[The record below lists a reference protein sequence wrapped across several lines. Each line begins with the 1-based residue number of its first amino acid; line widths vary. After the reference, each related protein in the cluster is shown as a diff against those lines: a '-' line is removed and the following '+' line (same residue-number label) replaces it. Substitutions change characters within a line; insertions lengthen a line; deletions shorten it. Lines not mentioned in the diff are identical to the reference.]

1 MHKQKELSLLPL
13 ISSKTLLPDVKIESQ
28 EPKESTITSFVK
40 STEEMLEK
48 SDFEDMEIGD
58 PDESYITSDATLS
71 DEKLEIENSDLYC
84 KICKISFSK
93 IGTFNSHNIETHGER
108 NNTVHTVRSG
118 RFVRAIRSGRFVR
131 SKSLKINQNQVHE
144 TNMPECHLCKDKF
157 TRIQSLN
164 DHLKNRKW
172 FYLFQATYHLES
184 FFRVSLGKI
193 LKICH

>member
-58 PDESYITSDATLS
+58 PDESYITSDANLS

-84 KICKISFSK
+84 KICKISFRK
-93 IGTFNSHNIETHGER
+93 RGTFNSHKIQTHGEGDI
-108 NNTVHTVRSG
+108 TVSTIECTICSG
-118 RFVRAIRSGRFVR
+118 RFVS
-131 SKSLKINQNQVHE
+131 SNSLKRHQNQIHE
-144 TNMPECHLCKDKF
+144 TNMPECHFCKYKF
-157 TRIQSLN
+157 SRRKSLN
-164 DHLKNRKW
+164 SHMKNRNW
-172 FYLFQATYHLES
+172 FYFSDNY
-184 FFRVSLGKI
+184 FFDFYSVKI
-193 LKICH
+193 L